1 MYSGTFCTVVYF
13 NLVYKLGNTKKKKT
27 KRKSPIQQLVHS
39 SRRGCERVAQ
49 LPELSD
55 VP

>member
-13 NLVYKLGNTKKKKT
+13 NLGYELGNTKKKT

-39 SRRGCERVAQ
+39 SRRGCERVPQ

>member
-13 NLVYKLGNTKKKKT
+13 NLVYELGNTKNKNET
-27 KRKSPIQQLVHS
+27 KSPIQQLVRS
-39 SRRGCERVAQ
+39 SRRGCERVPQ